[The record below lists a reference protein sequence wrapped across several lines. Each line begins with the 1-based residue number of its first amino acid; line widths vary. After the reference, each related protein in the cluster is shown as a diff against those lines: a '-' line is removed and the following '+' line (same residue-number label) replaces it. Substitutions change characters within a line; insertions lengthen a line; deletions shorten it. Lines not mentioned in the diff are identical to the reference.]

1 MAAMKEAAELK
12 KIADELISIAERLEG
27 TDAKEEPEKEIS
39 FTDIRAIL
47 ATKVREG
54 KQEKIREILKS
65 HGAEK
70 LSDIDPKDY
79 PALAKEAEV
88 L

>member
-1 MAAMKEAAELK
+1 MATMKKAAELK
-12 KIADELISIAERLEG
+12 KIAEELISIAKRL
-27 TDAKEEPEKEIS
+27 DANGAEEEPEKEIS

-47 ATKVREG
+47 AVKAREG

-79 PALAKEAEV
+79 PALAKKAEV